1 MDYKGACKKLS
12 QEFLEG
18 KIKNSRELELKK
30 SEISSAFNLDRTPR
44 NSDILEFL
52 KDRQE
57 EFVRI
62 LIKRP
67 IRTMSGVAVIAVM
80 PLPSK
85 CPHGRCIYCPG
96 DAVNTPQSYTG
107 KEPATMR
114 AINFKFHPFLQT
126 FNRLKQLY
134 NTGHEIDKVEL
145 IIMGGTFPSQS
156 FDYQEYFIREC
167 LNAMNYFD
175 PEADE
180 TSLDNMFDLNYV
192 NTSLE
197 NRFSHKNNSNDFAS
211 YILEDEPLTL
221 DKAQKINE
229 KSKIRCIG
237 MTFET
242 RPDWAKEVHCDRM
255 LSYGG
260 TRVELG
266 VQIIS
271 DEIYQKVNRGH
282 TVNDVVQA
290 TRILKDAGFKINYHM
305 MPGLPGSSF
314 EKDIDTFRTI
324 FSNKL
329 FMPDMVK
336 FYSCL
341 VLEGTELYDMWKK
354 GEYVPYTTE
363 EAMELI
369 LKIKEFMPKWVRT
382 MRIQRDIPS
391 TLVQAGVKRSNLGQM
406 IEEELKIRNI
416 QCKCVRCREVGR
428 KAHKE
433 GIYPEL
439 QDIKLLTESYEASEG
454 LEYFISFEDV
464 KRDILI
470 GYARLRKP
478 SEFAHR
484 KEISKVPTGIIREL
498 HVYGG
503 LIGIGDKKESGW
515 QHQGY
520 GRKLL
525 LEAERIAKEDLD
537 LKKMVIISGI
547 GAREY
552 YRKFK
557 YKKERPY
564 MSKILQ

>member
-1 MDYKGACKKLS
+1 MDYQDACKKLS

-18 KIKNSRELELKK
+18 KIKTCKDLEIKK
-30 SEISSAFNLDRTPR
+30 GEIASAFNLDRTPR
-44 NSDILEFL
+44 NSDILEHIP
-52 KDRQE
+52 DRKE
-57 EFVRI
+57 EFINI

-126 FNRLKQLY
+126 FHRLKQLY

-156 FDYQEYFIREC
+156 TDYQEYFIREC
-167 LNAMNYFD
+167 LNAMNFFD
-175 PEADE
+175 PKADE
-180 TSLDNMFDLNYV
+180 KSLDNLYDINFIEAN
-192 NTSLE
+192 LE
-197 NRFSHKNNSNDFAS
+197 NRFFLKNNPHDFAS
-211 YILEDEPLTL
+211 NVIIREPLTL
-221 DKAQKINE
+221 YAAQKVNE

-242 RPDWAKEVHCDRM
+242 RPDWAKEIHCDRM

-266 VQIIS
+266 VQTIS

-282 TVNDVVQA
+282 TVSDVIEA

-305 MPGLPGSSF
+305 MPGLPGSSI
-314 EKDIDTFRTI
+314 EKDIENFRTI
-324 FSNKL
+324 FSNKH

-341 VLEGTELYDMWKK
+341 VLEGTELYEMWKK
-354 GEYVPYTTE
+354 GEYTPYTTE
-363 EAMELI
+363 EALELI

-391 TLVQAGVKRSNLGQM
+391 TLVLSGVKRSNLGQM
-406 IEEELKIRNI
+406 VEEELKKRNI
-416 QCKCVRCREVGR
+416 RCKCVRCREVGR

-433 GIYPEL
+433 GIYPQLE
-439 QDIKLLTESYEASEG
+439 DIQLLSQRYEASEG

-470 GYARLRKP
+470 GYVRLRKP

-484 KEISKVPTGIIREL
+484 KEISKSSTGIIREL

-503 LIGIGDKKESGW
+503 LIRIGDKKDTGW

-525 LEAERIAKEDLD
+525 KEAERIAKEELD
-537 LKKMVIISGI
+537 LTKLVIISGI

-557 YKKERPY
+557 YKKEGPY
-564 MSKILQ
+564 MSKNL

>member
-1 MDYKGACKKLS
+1 MDYDGACKKLS
-12 QEFLEG
+12 EEFLEG
-18 KIKNSRELELKK
+18 KIKNSRDLEIKK
-30 SEISSAFNLDRTPR
+30 GEIASAFNLNKTPR
-44 NSDILEFL
+44 NSDILEYIT
-52 KDRQE
+52 DRKE
-57 EFVRI
+57 EFISI

-126 FNRLKQLY
+126 FHRLKQLY

-156 FDYQEYFIREC
+156 SDYQEYFIREC
-167 LNAMNYFD
+167 LNAMNYFN
-175 PEADE
+175 PKADE
-180 TSLDNMFDLNYV
+180 KTLDNFYDINFI
-192 NTSLE
+192 NKILE
-197 NRFSHKNNSNDFAS
+197 NRFSDKGNSSDFAS
-211 YILEDEPLTL
+211 YIIGNEPLTL
-221 DKAQKINE
+221 DMAQKTNE
-229 KSKIRCIG
+229 RSKIRCIG

-242 RPDWAKEVHCDRM
+242 RPDWAKETHCDRM

-266 VQIIS
+266 VQNIS
-271 DEIYQKVNRGH
+271 DDIYQKVNRGH
-282 TVNDVVQA
+282 TVSDVIEA

-305 MPGLPGSSF
+305 MPGLPDSSF
-314 EKDIDTFRTI
+314 EKDINAFRTI

-341 VLEGTELYDMWKK
+341 VLEGTELYEMWKNGK
-354 GEYVPYTTE
+354 YEPYTTE

-369 LKIKEFMPKWVRT
+369 LKIKSFMPKWVRT

-406 IEEELKIRNI
+406 VEEELKKRKI
-416 QCKCVRCREVGR
+416 QCKCIRCREVGR

-439 QDIKLLTESYEASEG
+439 EDIKLLSENYEASEG
-454 LEYFISFEDV
+454 MEYFISFEDI
-464 KRDILI
+464 KRDVLI
-470 GYARLRKP
+470 GYVRLRNP

-484 KEISKVPTGIIREL
+484 KEISRFPTGIIREL

-503 LIGIGDKKESGW
+503 LIRIGDKKDTGW

-525 LEAERIAKEDLD
+525 AEAERIAKEELD

-557 YKKERPY
+557 YKKEGPY
-564 MSKILQ
+564 MSKLI

>member
-1 MDYKGACKKLS
+1 MDYKEACKKLS
-12 QEFLEG
+12 EEILNG
-18 KIKNSRELELKK
+18 NIKNSRQLELKK
-30 SEISSAFNLDRTPR
+30 SEIAAHFNLDKTPR
-44 NSDILEFL
+44 NSDILECL
-52 KDRQE
+52 EERKE
-57 EFVRI
+57 EFVNI

-85 CPHGRCIYCPG
+85 CPHGRCVYCPG
-96 DAVNTPQSYTG
+96 DAINTPQSYTG

-114 AINFKFHPFLQT
+114 ALSFRFHPFLQT
-126 FNRLKQLY
+126 FHRLKQLY

-175 PEADE
+175 PLGDE
-180 TSLDNMFDLNYV
+180 MSLDNMYDINYV
-192 NTSLE
+192 TNSLIS
-197 NRFSHKNNSNDFAS
+197 RFNGQNNSKDFAS
-211 YILEDEPLTL
+211 HILENEPLTL
-221 DKAQKINE
+221 DMAQKLNE

-255 LSYGG
+255 LLYGG

-266 VQIIS
+266 VQVIS
-271 DEIYQKVNRGH
+271 DDIYKKVNRGH
-282 TVNDVVQA
+282 AVSDVVKA
-290 TRILKDAGFKINYHM
+290 TRILKDSGFKINYHM
-305 MPGLPGSSF
+305 MPGLPGSSP
-314 EKDIDTFRTI
+314 EKDIESFRTI
-324 FSNKL
+324 FSNQD

-341 VLEGTELYDMWKK
+341 VLDGTELYDMWKR
-354 GEYVPYTTE
+354 GEYEPYTTE

-369 LKIKEFMPKWVRT
+369 LKIKNFMPKWVRT

-391 TLVQAGVKRSNLGQM
+391 TLIQAGVKRSNLGQM
-406 IEEELKIRNI
+406 IEEELKKRNI
-416 QCKCVRCREVGR
+416 HCNCIRCREVGR
-428 KAHKE
+428 KTHKE
-433 GIYPEL
+433 GIYPDL
-439 QDIKLLTESYEASEG
+439 QNIKLLREIYEASNG

-464 KRDILI
+464 KKDILI
-470 GYARLRKP
+470 GYIRLRKP
-478 SEFAHR
+478 SEYAHR
-484 KEISKVPTGIIREL
+484 KEIRKVSTGIVREL

-503 LIGIGDKKESGW
+503 LIPIGDKKESGW

-520 GRKLL
+520 GKKLL
-525 LEAERIAKEDLD
+525 LEAEKVAREELD

-557 YKKERPY
+557 YKKEGPY
-564 MSKILQ
+564 MSKIL

>member
-1 MDYKGACKKLS
+1 MDYDGACKRLS
-12 QEFLEG
+12 EEFIKG

-30 SEISSAFNLDRTPR
+30 GEIAREFNLNRTPR
-44 NSDILEFL
+44 NSDILEYIT
-52 KDRQE
+52 DRKE
-57 EFVRI
+57 EFVNI

-126 FNRLKQLY
+126 FHRLKQLY

-145 IIMGGTFPSQS
+145 IIMGGTFPSQAP
-156 FDYQEYFIREC
+156 DYQEYFIREC

-175 PEADE
+175 PIADE
-180 TSLDNMFDLNYV
+180 NTLDSLYNIDFIYNN
-192 NTSLE
+192 LE
-197 NRFSHKNNSNDFAS
+197 NRFDKNYSNTDFAA
-211 YILEDEPLTL
+211 YVVQNEPLTL
-221 DKAQKINE
+221 SLAQKMNE

-266 VQIIS
+266 VQNIS
-271 DEIYQKVNRGH
+271 DEIYKKVNRGH
-282 TVNDVVQA
+282 TVSDVVQA

-314 EKDIDTFRTI
+314 DKDIETFRRV
-324 FSNKL
+324 FSDKL

-341 VLEGTELYDMWKK
+341 VLEGTELYDMWKR
-354 GEYVPYTTE
+354 GEYEPYTTE

-369 LKIKEFMPKWVRT
+369 LKIKEFMPKWIRT

-391 TLVQAGVKRSNLGQM
+391 TLVQSGVKKSNLGQM
-406 IEEELKIRNI
+406 VEEELKNRKI
-416 QCKCVRCREVGR
+416 QCKCIRCREVGR
-428 KAHKE
+428 KSHKE
-433 GIYPEL
+433 GIFPKLE
-439 QDIKLLTESYEASEG
+439 DIQLLNESYEASDG

-464 KRDILI
+464 KRDVLI
-470 GYARLRKP
+470 GYIRLRNLLN
-478 SEFAHR
+478 
-484 KEISKVPTGIIREL
+484 L
-498 HVYGG
+498 HTE
-503 LIGIGDKKESGW
+503 KKSL
-515 QHQGY
+515 
-520 GRKLL
+520 RFLP
-525 LEAERIAKEDLD
+525 
-537 LKKMVIISGI
+537 V
-547 GAREY
+547 
-552 YRKFK
+552 
-557 YKKERPY
+557 
-564 MSKILQ
+564 

>member
-1 MDYKGACKKLS
+1 MDYDGACKRLS
-12 QEFLEG
+12 EEFIKG

-30 SEISSAFNLDRTPR
+30 GEIAREFNLNRTPR
-44 NSDILEFL
+44 NSDILEYIT
-52 KDRQE
+52 DRKE
-57 EFVRI
+57 EFVNI

-126 FNRLKQLY
+126 FHRLKQLY

-145 IIMGGTFPSQS
+145 IIMGGTFPSQAP
-156 FDYQEYFIREC
+156 DYQEYFIREC

-175 PEADE
+175 PIADE
-180 TSLDNMFDLNYV
+180 NTLDSLYNVDFIYNNLEKRFDKNYS
-192 NTSLE
+192 NT
-197 NRFSHKNNSNDFAS
+197 DFAA
-211 YILEDEPLTL
+211 YVVQNEPLTL
-221 DKAQKINE
+221 SLAQKMNE

-266 VQIIS
+266 VQNIS
-271 DEIYQKVNRGH
+271 DEIYKKVNRGH
-282 TVNDVVQA
+282 TVSDVIQA

-314 EKDIDTFRTI
+314 DKDIDTFRRV
-324 FSNKL
+324 FSDKL

-341 VLEGTELYDMWKK
+341 VLEGTELYDMWKR
-354 GEYVPYTTE
+354 GEYEPYTTE

-369 LKIKEFMPKWVRT
+369 LKIKEFMPKWIRT

-391 TLVQAGVKRSNLGQM
+391 TLVQSGVKKSNLGQM
-406 IEEELKIRNI
+406 VEEELKNRKI
-416 QCKCVRCREVGR
+416 QCKCIRCREVGR
-428 KAHKE
+428 KSHKE
-433 GIYPEL
+433 GIFPKLE
-439 QDIKLLTESYEASEG
+439 DIQLLNESYEASDG

-464 KRDILI
+464 KRDVLI
-470 GYARLRKP
+470 GYIRLRKP

-484 KEISKVPTGIIREL
+484 KEISKIPTGIIREL
-498 HVYGG
+498 HVYGS
-503 LIGIGDKKESGW
+503 LIHIGDRKESGW

-525 LEAERIAKEDLD
+525 SEAERIAKEDLD

-557 YKKERPY
+557 YKKEGPY
-564 MSKILQ
+564 MSKIL

>member
-1 MDYKGACKKLS
+1 MDYEGACKKLS
-12 QEFLEG
+12 EEFLKG
-18 KIKNSRELELKK
+18 KIKNSRQLELKK
-30 SEISSAFNLDRTPR
+30 AEIASAFHLNKTPR
-44 NSDILEFL
+44 NSDILEHL
-52 KDRQE
+52 KDRKE
-57 EFVRI
+57 DFLEI

-85 CPHGRCIYCPG
+85 CPHGTCIYCPG

-114 AINFKFHPFLQT
+114 ALSFNFHPFLQT
-126 FNRLKQLY
+126 FHRLKQLY

-145 IIMGGTFPSQS
+145 IIMGGTFPSQP

-175 PEADE
+175 PDSDE
-180 TSLDNMFDLNYV
+180 SALDKMYDLNFI
-192 NTSLE
+192 NKSFE
-197 NRFSHKNNSNDFAS
+197 NRFSRKAKIFDIAQYVLSNEPL
-211 YILEDEPLTL
+211 ILE
-221 DKAQKINE
+221 KAQKLNE

-242 RPDWAKEVHCDRM
+242 RPDRAKKYHCDRM

-266 VQIIS
+266 VQTIS
-271 DEIYQKVNRGH
+271 DKIYKKVNRGH
-282 TVNDVVQA
+282 SVQDVIES

-314 EKDIDTFRTI
+314 DKDIDTF
-324 FSNKL
+324 KDL
-329 FMPDMVK
+329 FQDNLFKPDMIK

-341 VLEGTELYDMWKK
+341 VLEGTELYEMWKK
-354 GEYVPYTTE
+354 GEYNPYTTE

-369 LKIKEFMPKWVRT
+369 LKVKGFMPKWART

-391 TLVQAGVKRSNLGQM
+391 TLVQSGVKRSNLGQM
-406 IEEELKIRNI
+406 VEEELKLRKI
-416 QCKCVRCREVGR
+416 QCNCIRCREVGI

-433 GIYPEL
+433 NIHPEIK
-439 QDIKLLTESYEASEG
+439 DIELLTEIYEASEG
-454 LEYFISFEDV
+454 TEYFISFEDV
-464 KRDILI
+464 KRNILI
-470 GYARLRKP
+470 GYVRLRSP

-484 KEISKVPTGIIREL
+484 KEISKHPTGIIREL

-503 LIGIGDKKESGW
+503 LIKIGDKKKLGW

-520 GRKLL
+520 GKKLL

-537 LKKMVIISGI
+537 FKKIVIISGI

-552 YRKFK
+552 YRKFE
-557 YKKERPY
+557 YKKEGPY
-564 MSKILQ
+564 MSKFI

>member
-1 MDYKGACKKLS
+1 MDYDGACKKLS
-12 QEFLEG
+12 EEFLEG
-18 KIKNSRELELKK
+18 KIKNSRDLEIKK
-30 SEISSAFNLDRTPR
+30 GEIASAFNLNKTPR
-44 NSDILEFL
+44 NSDILEYIT
-52 KDRQE
+52 DRKE
-57 EFVRI
+57 EFISI

-126 FNRLKQLY
+126 FHILKQLY

-156 FDYQEYFIREC
+156 SDYQEYFIREC
-167 LNAMNYFD
+167 LNAMNYFN
-175 PEADE
+175 PKADE
-180 TSLDNMFDLNYV
+180 KTLDNFYDINFI
-192 NTSLE
+192 NKILE
-197 NRFSHKNNSNDFAS
+197 NRFSDKGNSSDFAS
-211 YILEDEPLTL
+211 YIIGNEPLTL
-221 DKAQKINE
+221 DMAQKTNE
-229 KSKIRCIG
+229 RSKIRCIG

-242 RPDWAKEVHCDRM
+242 RPDWAKETHCDRM

-266 VQIIS
+266 VQNIS
-271 DEIYQKVNRGH
+271 DDIYQKVNRGH
-282 TVNDVVQA
+282 TVSDVIEA

-305 MPGLPGSSF
+305 MPGLPDSSF
-314 EKDIDTFRTI
+314 EKDINAFRTI

-341 VLEGTELYDMWKK
+341 VLEGTELYEMWKNGK
-354 GEYVPYTTE
+354 YEPYTTE

-369 LKIKEFMPKWVRT
+369 LKIKSFMPKWVRT

-406 IEEELKIRNI
+406 VEEELKKRKI
-416 QCKCVRCREVGR
+416 QCKCIRCREVGR

-439 QDIKLLTESYEASEG
+439 EDIKLLSENYEASEG
-454 LEYFISFEDV
+454 MEYFISFEDI
-464 KRDILI
+464 KRDVLI
-470 GYARLRKP
+470 GYVRLRNP

-484 KEISKVPTGIIREL
+484 KEISRFPTGIIREL

-503 LIGIGDKKESGW
+503 LIRIGDKKDTGW

-525 LEAERIAKEDLD
+525 AEAERIAKEELD

-557 YKKERPY
+557 YKKEGPY
-564 MSKILQ
+564 MSKLI

>member
-1 MDYKGACKKLS
+1 MSYKDACKKLAT
-12 QEFLEG
+12 EFLNG
-18 KIKNSRELELKK
+18 NIKNSRELELKK
-30 SEISSAFNLDRTPR
+30 SEIASVFNLNKTPR
-44 NSDILEFL
+44 NSDILECL
-52 KDRQE
+52 KDRKE
-57 EFVRI
+57 DFLNI

-67 IRTMSGVAVIAVM
+67 IRTMSGVAVVAVM

-85 CPHGRCIYCPG
+85 CPHGTCIYCPG
-96 DAVNTPQSYTG
+96 DAINTPQSYTG
-107 KEPATMR
+107 NEPASMR
-114 AINFKFHPFLQT
+114 ALNFKFHPFLQT
-126 FNRLKQLY
+126 FHRLKQLH

-156 FDYQEYFIREC
+156 LDYQEYFIREC

-175 PEADE
+175 PEKDE
-180 TSLDNMFDLNYV
+180 NSLCNMYDLNYV
-192 NTSLE
+192 NNVLI
-197 NRFSHKNNSNDFAS
+197 NRFRNKEVSSDFAS
-211 YILEDEPLTL
+211 YVLSKEPLTFE
-221 DKAQKINE
+221 KSQKINE

-237 MTFET
+237 ITFET
-242 RPDWAKEVHCDRM
+242 RPDWAKEIHCNRM

-266 VQIIS
+266 VQTIS
-271 DEIYQKVNRGH
+271 DEIYTKVNRGH
-282 TVNDVVQA
+282 TVSDVIES

-314 EKDIDTFRTI
+314 KEDINSFRTI
-324 FSNKL
+324 FNNNQFK
-329 FMPDMVK
+329 PDMVK

-341 VLEGTELYDMWKK
+341 VLEGTELYKMWKR
-354 GEYVPYTTE
+354 GEYTPYTTE
-363 EAMELI
+363 QAMELI

-391 TLVQAGVKRSNLGQM
+391 TLVQSGVKRSNLGQM
-406 IEEELKIRNI
+406 IEEELNLRNI
-416 QCKCVRCREVGR
+416 QCKCIRCREVGR

-433 GIYPEL
+433 NTYPNFE
-439 QDIKLLTESYEASEG
+439 DIKLLCESYEASRG
-454 LEYFISFEDV
+454 TEYFISFEDV
-464 KRDILI
+464 KQDILI
-470 GYARLRKP
+470 GYVRLRNP

-484 KEISKVPTGIIREL
+484 AEISKYPTGIIREL

-503 LIGIGDKKESGW
+503 LIRIGEKKKSGW

-537 LKKMVIISGI
+537 MKKLAIISGI

-552 YRKFK
+552 YRKFN
-557 YKKERPY
+557 YKKEGPY
-564 MSKILQ
+564 MSKTL

>member
-1 MDYKGACKKLS
+1 MDYKGACKKIS
-12 QEFLEG
+12 EEFLEG
-18 KIKNSRELELKK
+18 NIKNSRQLELKK
-30 SEISSAFNLDRTPR
+30 SEIAAAFNLNKTPR
-44 NSDILEFL
+44 NSDILEYL
-52 KDRQE
+52 SDRKD
-57 EFVRI
+57 EFVSI

-96 DAVNTPQSYTG
+96 DAINTPQSYTG

-114 AINFKFHPFLQT
+114 ALSFRFHPFLQT
-126 FNRLKQLY
+126 FHRLKQLY

-180 TSLDNMFDLNYV
+180 KSLDSMYDV
-192 NTSLE
+192 NFINNSLE
-197 NRFSHKNNSNDFAS
+197 NRFGKYTSSSDFAS
-211 YILEDEPLTL
+211 YVLENEPLTL
-221 DKAQKINE
+221 DKAQKTNE

-242 RPDWAKEVHCDRM
+242 RPDWAKESHCDRM

-266 VQIIS
+266 VQVIS
-271 DEIYQKVNRGH
+271 DEIYKKVNRGH
-282 TVNDVVQA
+282 TVSDVIQA

-324 FSNKL
+324 FSDKQ

-341 VLEGTELYDMWKK
+341 VLEGTELYDMWEK

-369 LKIKEFMPKWVRT
+369 LKVKEFMPKWVRT

-406 IEEELKIRNI
+406 IEEELKRRNI

-433 GIYPEL
+433 GIFPEL
-439 QDIKLLTESYEASEG
+439 KDIKLLNERYEASEG
-454 LEYFISFEDV
+454 LEYFISFEDI

-478 SEFAHR
+478 SEHAHR
-484 KEISKVPTGIIREL
+484 KEICRYPTGIIREL

-503 LIGIGDKKESGW
+503 LIRIGDKKESGW

-520 GRKLL
+520 GKKLL
-525 LEAERIAKEDLD
+525 LEAERIAKEELD

-557 YKKERPY
+557 YKKEGPY
-564 MSKILQ
+564 MSKIL